1 MLPRLAQYG
10 KFMRLVSACFF
21 LLSIHFAMQAN
32 IEEIPSSRLDQN
44 KHLVH
49 KALAGVKRPN
59 QLPAETSIFLMD
71 EGEAIFS

>member
-1 MLPRLAQYG
+1 
-10 KFMRLVSACFF
+10 
-21 LLSIHFAMQAN
+21 MQAN